1 MFVTTKYKIIDISQE
16 DVEQFEQ
23 MGTKT
28 KFWYEAESTSYLF
41 KSIHTEDKQ
50 GNPIVRYGE
59 DWAEKIACELA
70 VFLGIPHAEYELAKN
85 KSERGIRTINFIAQG
100 EQLTFGNQ
108 LIEHIA
114 GFESL
119 EESFQLKDNIRLQTV
134 SRVYTALD
142 WLADA
147 PPKGWSNLEIANAI
161 DVFIGYLMFDVLI
174 SNQDRHNENWGIIE
188 SLDSNYL
195 APSYDHAASLGRNE
209 SDMKRL
215 EILNNSTPSLT
226 IQKYVRR
233 SKSFFYSQGK
243 RIKTLDAFE
252 QMSMLALEKK
262 KSKAPIYWL
271 GLLENLTE
279 DKINSVITKVPD
291 ELMSEITKKF
301 TLRLILANRDNLLEL
316 KNKFYD

>member
-1 MFVTTKYKIIDISQE
+1 MFVTKKYKIIDISQE
-16 DVEQFEQ
+16 DIEQFEQ

-28 KFWYEAESTSYLF
+28 KFWYVAEDTSYLF
-41 KSIHTEDKQ
+41 KSILTEDKQ

-70 VFLGIPHAEYELAKN
+70 AILGIPHAQYELAKN
-85 KSERGIRTINFIAQG
+85 NDERGIRTVNFIEQG

-114 GFESL
+114 GFETV
-119 EESFQLKDNIRLQTV
+119 EKGFQLKDKIRLQTV

-147 PPKGWSNLEIANAI
+147 PPKGWSNPELTNVV

-174 SNQDRHNENWGIIE
+174 SNQDRHNENWGIIV
-188 SLDSNYL
+188 SNSSNYL

-209 SDMKRL
+209 SDKKRL
-215 EILNNSTPSLT
+215 EILNNSSSSLT
-226 IQKYVRR
+226 IHKYVRR

-252 QMSMLALEKK
+252 QMSMLAIEKK

-271 GLLENLTE
+271 GLLEHLTE
-279 DKINSVITKVPD
+279 DIISSVITKIPD
-291 ELMSEITKKF
+291 ELMSEITKEF
-301 TLRLILANRDNLLEL
+301 TLQLILANRDNLLEL